1 MRLFI
6 GPSSPHLS
14 WNAREAFCVYEGRP
28 GFKPVLIRIRAV
40 ERSEENF
47 GVWKMKESNNV
58 MRTVGIILLALFILV
73 VGAGLL
79 KFLAIGVVGL
89 IVGLVVGLIKLAI
102 VVAIIYLVLVGIRA
116 MLR

>member
-1 MRLFI
+1 
-6 GPSSPHLS
+6 
-14 WNAREAFCVYEGRP
+14 
-28 GFKPVLIRIRAV
+28 
-40 ERSEENF
+40 
-47 GVWKMKESNNV
+47 MKESNNV